1 MTQGELEKLPAEI
14 VKQMNML
21 QIRIMDDIVRRIRIN
36 GFSTASADWQISRL
50 QQLGMAE
57 EDIRKWIRQAL
68 DTTEEEVDRI
78 FSDEVYEQYMGHA
91 RAYNAH
97 GQPFIPFKDND
108 ELQQTLE
115 AIKAQTMEEFRNMT
129 GSLGFVTTD
138 PARRLRSFSLSDYYV
153 KTLDEAIMDIHSG
166 AFDYNTV
173 LRRTINEMTASGL
186 RWIDYESGWHNR
198 VPVAAR
204 RAVMTGFRQVQGK
217 INEQVARD
225 LHLDTYEVTV
235 HIGARPTHQP
245 WEGKVWTMEQLRTVC
260 GLGTVTGLH
269 GANCY
274 HDYNAFDPEFDVRT
288 YSDEELERIH
298 AEENTPKTYM
308 GKEYTTYEALQRQ
321 RQLETRARKY
331 REDVHLLE
339 QGMEGVSEEEAAKIK
354 DTITLTKARY
364 QGTLQEYQA
373 FSKKMDLPMQKERIY
388 QDGLKVDIPERDLSK
403 VASAKPKAKA
413 PEIKAP
419 KIEPA
424 AASAFTPAKTI
435 EEAQEYAQQYIQK
448 NFMDFTF
455 KGQAI
460 FKGIS
465 LEHANAINEA
475 LTNVYDQFPDLEKLS
490 GIRVVSPKTAAGKK
504 AFPGGADA
512 LFSYDPI
519 QHGINING
527 AVLKD
532 SKTLQA
538 YMDRSKDAWNTVM
551 GNLDKLSG
559 RQRAMAERYLKAG
572 RELVDGDTVQGLF
585 THEMGHHVQW
595 TMLDPKTTNS
605 LGSRMSEFSGKIS
618 GYATSSKSEYFAESF
633 AAYMKGE
640 RDILDPEYV
649 KFLDAKIKPSSRVT
663 LTRGPEFARTFKAVH
678 EEQVV
683 NVLRQE
689 YDPWIKGLT
698 GKETHAIRKYTK
710 NSFDDEKPKFY
721 ERLNA
726 MLRGDI
732 PEDAVLREYADTI
745 SGALGKHPLKNDI
758 ICHRR
763 TNINPFEG
771 LGRGDVKTLPQFISS
786 SVVNSRAL
794 KGEYEITIFA
804 RKGTR
809 GAYIDAISRFPK
821 QREFLIDKDSVYR
834 IIQVKDKHIV
844 VEVI

>member
-1 MTQGELEKLPAEI
+1 MTQGELEKIPQAI
-14 VKQMNML
+14 VKHMNDL
-21 QIRIMDDIVRRIRIN
+21 EIRIMEDMVRRIRIN
-36 GFSTASADWQISRL
+36 GFSTASADWQFTRL
-50 QQLGMAE
+50 QQLGMSE
-57 EDIRKWIRQAL
+57 EQIKDWVRQIL
-68 DTTEEEVDRI
+68 ETSDEEIDRI
-78 FSDEVYEQYMGHA
+78 YSDDVYEEYMGH
-91 RAYNAH
+91 RRGYDIY
-97 GQPFIPFKDND
+97 GRRQIPFDENI
-108 ELQQTLE
+108 ELQQLIDAVKRQTKDELE
-115 AIKAQTMEEFRNMT
+115 RMT
-129 GSLGFVTTD
+129 GSMGFVKPT
-138 PARRLRSFSLSDYYV
+138 PAGNLQTMTLSEFYTQ
-153 KTLDEAIMDIHSG
+153 TLDSAMFDLQSG

-173 LRRTINEMTASGL
+173 LSRAVNDMTRSGI

-198 VPVAAR
+198 LPVASR

-225 LHLDTYEVTV
+225 LGTDSYEVTV

-245 WEGKVWTMEQLRTVC
+245 WEGKVWTMEQLHSVC

-274 HDYNAFDPEFDVRT
+274 HDYNAFIPGVSVRT
-288 YSDEELERIH
+288 YTDEQLDQIH
-298 AEENTPKTYM
+298 EAENTPKTYN

-339 QGMEGVSEEEAAKIK
+339 EGGGSEDDIIAKK
-354 DTITLTKARY
+354 SRY
-364 QGTLQEYQA
+364 QKTLQEYRA
-373 FSKKMDLPMQKERIY
+373 FSDKMDLPMQKERIY
-388 QDGLKVDIPERDLSK
+388 QDGLKVNIPERDLSR
-403 VASAKPKAKA
+403 VAAAKPKAKA
-413 PEIKAP
+413 PEAKAP

-424 AASAFTPAKTI
+424 AAPAFTPAKTI

-448 NFMDFTF
+448 NFMDRTF

-490 GIRVVSPKTAAGKK
+490 GIRVLSPKTAAGKK

-532 SKTLQA
+532 PKALQA

-559 RQRAMAERYLKAG
+559 RQREMAERYLKAG

-595 TMLDPKTTNS
+595 TMLDPKTNNS

-649 KFLDAKIKPSSRVT
+649 KFLDAKIKPTARVT
-663 LTRGPEFARTFKAVH
+663 PTGTPEYARTFKAVH

-745 SGALGKHPLKNDI
+745 SGALRKHPLKNDI

-771 LGRGDVKTLPQFISS
+771 LGKGDVKTLPQFISS

-794 KGEYEITIFA
+794 KGEFEITIFA

-809 GAYIDAISRFPK
+809 GAYMDAISRFPK

>member
-68 DTTEEEVDRI
+68 NTTEEEVDRI

-288 YSDEELERIH
+288 YSDEDLERIH
-298 AEENTPKTYM
+298 EEENTPKTYM

-321 RQLETRARKY
+321 RQLETRTRKY

-388 QDGLKVDIPERDLSK
+388 QDGLQVDMRVKKQKSTQDEYEGIPKSWGDKRQISTESAIKNANPRYDRAPYGKKDLPYNTNCANCV
-403 VASAKPKAKA
+403 VAAEMRFRGYNVIARAKNENRKLAADPFSAWIGAKPAILSNGLTELESFIEGL
-413 PEIKAP
+413 PEMSRTQVAVKYPNSIFEKRSNHTFIAVKKNK
-419 KIEPA
+419 KIL
-424 AASAFTPAKTI
+424 
-435 EEAQEYAQQYIQK
+435 
-448 NFMDFTF
+448 FMDPQDGSIVKSVEEDYFT
-455 KGQAI
+455 GAAE
-460 FKGIS
+460 IS
-465 LEHANAINEA
+465 YCRIDNLEIS
-475 LTNVYDQFPDLEKLS
+475 DR
-490 GIRVVSPKTAAGKK
+490 GCTACE
-504 AFPGGADA
+504 
-512 LFSYDPI
+512 
-519 QHGINING
+519 
-527 AVLKD
+527 
-532 SKTLQA
+532 
-538 YMDRSKDAWNTVM
+538 
-551 GNLDKLSG
+551 
-559 RQRAMAERYLKAG
+559 RA
-572 RELVDGDTVQGLF
+572 
-585 THEMGHHVQW
+585 
-595 TMLDPKTTNS
+595 
-605 LGSRMSEFSGKIS
+605 
-618 GYATSSKSEYFAESF
+618 
-633 AAYMKGE
+633 
-640 RDILDPEYV
+640 
-649 KFLDAKIKPSSRVT
+649 
-663 LTRGPEFARTFKAVH
+663 
-678 EEQVV
+678 
-683 NVLRQE
+683 
-689 YDPWIKGLT
+689 
-698 GKETHAIRKYTK
+698 
-710 NSFDDEKPKFY
+710 
-721 ERLNA
+721 
-726 MLRGDI
+726 
-732 PEDAVLREYADTI
+732 
-745 SGALGKHPLKNDI
+745 
-758 ICHRR
+758 
-763 TNINPFEG
+763 
-771 LGRGDVKTLPQFISS
+771 
-786 SVVNSRAL
+786 
-794 KGEYEITIFA
+794 
-804 RKGTR
+804 
-809 GAYIDAISRFPK
+809 
-821 QREFLIDKDSVYR
+821 
-834 IIQVKDKHIV
+834 
-844 VEVI
+844 

>member
-1 MTQGELEKLPAEI
+1 MTQGELEKIPQEV
-14 VKQMNML
+14 VKSMSDL
-21 QIRIMDDIVRRIRIN
+21 EVRIMEDMVRRIRIN
-36 GFSTASADWQISRL
+36 GFSTASADWEFTRL
-50 QQLGMAE
+50 QQLGMSEQQIKAWVQEVLSATDE
-57 EDIRKWIRQAL
+57 EI
-68 DTTEEEVDRI
+68 DRI
-78 FSDEVYEQYMGHA
+78 YSDEAYQEYMGHG
-91 RAYNAH
+91 RAYRVY
-97 GQPFIPFKDND
+97 GRDRIPFDDNV
-108 ELQQTLE
+108 ELQQLIE
-115 AIKAQTMEEFRNMT
+115 AVKRQTGEEMTRIT
-129 GSLGFVTTD
+129 GSMGFAKKGTTGLINPITLTD
-138 PARRLRSFSLSDYYV
+138 FYQQ
-153 KTLDEAIMDIHSG
+153 TLDRAMYDIHSG

-173 LRRTINEMTASGL
+173 LSRTINDMTNSGL
-186 RWIDYESGWHNR
+186 RWIDYESGHHNR

-204 RAVMTGFRQVQGK
+204 RAVMTGFRQVQEK
-217 INEQVARD
+217 INEQTARD
-225 LHLDTYEVTV
+225 LGTDSYEVTV

-245 WEGKVWTMEQLRTVC
+245 WEGQVWTMDELHSVC

-274 HDYNAFDPEFDVRT
+274 HDYNAFIPGVSVRT
-288 YSDEELERIH
+288 YTDDELKQIH
-298 AEENTPKTYM
+298 DKENTPKTYN

-331 REDVHLLE
+331 REDVHLL
-339 QGMEGVSEEEAAKIK
+339 QKGDGSEDDIIAK
-354 DTITLTKARY
+354 KARY
-364 QGTLQEYQA
+364 QGTLQEYRA

-388 QDGLKVDIPERDLSK
+388 QDGLKVDMPERDLSK
-403 VASAKPKAKA
+403 VAAAKPKAKT
-413 PEIKAP
+413 PDVKTP
-419 KIEPA
+419 KIEAPA
-424 AASAFTPAKTI
+424 APAFIPAKTI
-435 EEAQEYAQQYIQK
+435 EEAQEYAQKYIQK
-448 NFMDFTF
+448 NFMDRTF
-455 KGQAI
+455 KGQAV

-475 LTNVYDQFPDLEKLS
+475 LTTVYGQFPNLEKLS

-512 LFSYDPI
+512 LFSYDPV

-532 SKTLQA
+532 PKALQA
-538 YMDRSKDAWNTVM
+538 YMDRSKDAWGTVM

-559 RQRAMAERYLKAG
+559 RQREMAERYLKAG
-572 RELVDGDTVQGLF
+572 RELVNGDTVQGLF

-595 TMLDPKTTNS
+595 TMLDPKTNNF

-633 AAYMKGE
+633 TAYMKGE

-649 KFLDAKIKPSSRVT
+649 KFLDAKVKPSSRVT
-663 LTRGPEFARTFKAVH
+663 PTGVIEFAQTFKAVH
-678 EEQVV
+678 EDQVV

-689 YDPWIKGLT
+689 YDPWVKGLT
-698 GKETHAIRKYTK
+698 EKETHAIRKYTK
-710 NSFDDEKPKFY
+710 NSFDDERPKFY

-732 PEDAVLREYADTI
+732 PEDSDLREYADTI
-745 SGALGKHPLKNDI
+745 SGALKKQPLKNDI

-763 TNINPFEG
+763 TDINPFEG
-771 LGRGDVKTLPQFISS
+771 LDKGDVKTLPQFISS

-794 KGEYEITIFA
+794 KGKYEITIFA

-834 IIQVKDKHIV
+834 IIQIKDKHII

>member
-57 EDIRKWIRQAL
+57 EDIRKWIRQVL
-68 DTTEEEVDRI
+68 NTTEEEVDRI

-97 GQPFIPFKDND
+97 GQPLIPFEEND

-298 AEENTPKTYM
+298 EEENTPKTYM

-373 FSKKMDLPMQKERIY
+373 FSKKMDLPTQKERIY
-388 QDGLKVDIPERDLSK
+388 QDGLKVDMR
-403 VASAKPKAKA
+403 
-413 PEIKAP
+413 AP
-419 KIEPA
+419 KN
-424 AASAFTPAKTI
+424 K
-435 EEAQEYAQQYIQK
+435 
-448 NFMDFTF
+448 
-455 KGQAI
+455 
-460 FKGIS
+460 
-465 LEHANAINEA
+465 
-475 LTNVYDQFPDLEKLS
+475 
-490 GIRVVSPKTAAGKK
+490 
-504 AFPGGADA
+504 GAD
-512 LFSYDPI
+512 
-519 QHGINING
+519 
-527 AVLKD
+527 
-532 SKTLQA
+532 
-538 YMDRSKDAWNTVM
+538 
-551 GNLDKLSG
+551 SG
-559 RQRAMAERYLKAG
+559 ETRER
-572 RELVDGDTVQGLF
+572 RI
-585 THEMGHHVQW
+585 H
-595 TMLDPKTTNS
+595 
-605 LGSRMSEFSGKIS
+605 
-618 GYATSSKSEYFAESF
+618 FAESEKF
-633 AAYMKGE
+633 ERDAGAISAKKVKNKGYNNLYVDENVSLKPKELRRINSQITEAKNLLGVSEACASKFVIVDDERCLAAYNP
-640 RDILDPEYV
+640 RTDIFYISRIMADEKNILMHQAGFACPEN
-649 KFLDAKIKPSSRVT
+649 PNST
-663 LTRGPEFARTFKAVH
+663 LVH
-678 EEQVV
+678 EMFHWKDAE
-683 NVLRQE
+683 E
-689 YDPWIKGLT
+689 YRKTVGIIESAHKTSHYTQWERSKA
-698 GKETHAIRKYTK
+698 ETELIRNGVITPFSAMKISRYALRKYLDNEFEEVYT
-710 NSFDDEKPKFY
+710 E
-721 ERLNA
+721 
-726 MLRGDI
+726 LRTSLL
-732 PEDAVLREYADTI
+732 LR
-745 SGALGKHPLKNDI
+745 
-758 ICHRR
+758 R
-763 TNINPFEG
+763 
-771 LGRGDVKTLPQFISS
+771 
-786 SVVNSRAL
+786 
-794 KGEYEITIFA
+794 
-804 RKGTR
+804 
-809 GAYIDAISRFPK
+809 
-821 QREFLIDKDSVYR
+821 
-834 IIQVKDKHIV
+834 
-844 VEVI
+844 

>member
-57 EDIRKWIRQAL
+57 EDIRKWIRQVL
-68 DTTEEEVDRI
+68 NTTEEEVDRI

-288 YSDEELERIH
+288 YSDEDLERIH
-298 AEENTPKTYM
+298 EEENTPKTYM

-388 QDGLKVDIPERDLSK
+388 QDGLKVDMRAPKKTEN
-403 VASAKPKAKA
+403 AKP
-413 PEIKAP
+413 IK
-419 KIEPA
+419 
-424 AASAFTPAKTI
+424 
-435 EEAQEYAQQYIQK
+435 
-448 NFMDFTF
+448 
-455 KGQAI
+455 
-460 FKGIS
+460 
-465 LEHANAINEA
+465 
-475 LTNVYDQFPDLEKLS
+475 
-490 GIRVVSPKTAAGKK
+490 
-504 AFPGGADA
+504 
-512 LFSYDPI
+512 
-519 QHGINING
+519 NINKRQTG
-527 AVLKD
+527 GKETGGHNY
-532 SKTLQA
+532 K
-538 YMDRSKDAWNTVM
+538 
-551 GNLDKLSG
+551 LD
-559 RQRAMAERYLKAG
+559 
-572 RELVDGDTVQGLF
+572 
-585 THEMGHHVQW
+585 
-595 TMLDPKTTNS
+595 
-605 LGSRMSEFSGKIS
+605 EF
-618 GYATSSKSEYFAESF
+618 AT
-633 AAYMKGE
+633 E
-640 RDILDPEYV
+640 RDIIAAKEYRRISREYDVDKIAKSSGFPEEDIVRIKRHLFYEKHKLYEGYDYLAPDYDIAV
-649 KFLDAKIKPSSRVT
+649 AWKRLREGTPEPRDIILLEHERLESHLEKEYNLSISEAHERAKKVYDWEKALLDALGEGGEP
-663 LTRGPEFARTFKAVH
+663 
-678 EEQVV
+678 
-683 NVLRQE
+683 
-689 YDPWIKGLT
+689 DGL
-698 GKETHAIRKYTK
+698 
-710 NSFDDEKPKFY
+710 
-721 ERLNA
+721 L
-726 MLRGDI
+726 
-732 PEDAVLREYADTI
+732 
-745 SGALGKHPLKNDI
+745 
-758 ICHRR
+758 
-763 TNINPFEG
+763 
-771 LGRGDVKTLPQFISS
+771 
-786 SVVNSRAL
+786 
-794 KGEYEITIFA
+794 
-804 RKGTR
+804 
-809 GAYIDAISRFPK
+809 
-821 QREFLIDKDSVYR
+821 
-834 IIQVKDKHIV
+834 
-844 VEVI
+844 